1 MKPSINQP
9 TVVRFL
15 RGIISVF
22 LTLCVFVILL
32 RLAHST
38 LLYLVHSGIHGLPV
52 LAVLVATFGVG
63 YAAFFGIIY
72 FASTSRRPLV
82 CHGFAAA
89 MSVLWLAFELAWS
102 TPTEIGYAFLLR
114 ALVV

>member
-1 MKPSINQP
+1 VKPSTDQP
-9 TVVRFL
+9 LVVRLL
-15 RGIISVF
+15 RGVISMF

-32 RLAHST
+32 RVADSAH
-38 LLYLVHSGIHGLPV
+38 LYLVHSGILGLPV
-52 LAVLVATFGVG
+52 LAVLIATFAVA

-72 FASTSRRPLV
+72 FASGSRRPLI

-102 TPTEIGYAFLLR
+102 TPTEIGYSFLLR